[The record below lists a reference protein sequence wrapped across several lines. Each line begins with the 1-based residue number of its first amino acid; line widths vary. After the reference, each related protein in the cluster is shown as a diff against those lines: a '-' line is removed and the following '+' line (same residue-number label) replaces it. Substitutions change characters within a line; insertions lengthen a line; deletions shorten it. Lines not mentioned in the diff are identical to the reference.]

1 MKSSKNFASAAVDNA
16 TKTGGKKR
24 PYMAPLVV
32 GEDEF
37 ETAVVAVSRCTG
49 THYNS
54 YEDCTNH
61 LGTCAP

>member
-49 THYNS
+49 TIYNS
-54 YEDCTNH
+54 S
-61 LGTCAP
+61 A